1 MHAIHQLMNHFRLF
15 RSGFVAVFIAPLL
28 DTFTVWFTAS
38 QGVNRVETVLVVV
51 PLIPAI
57 FTQVNKA
64 LNTTRN
70 ISLRF
75 A

>member
-28 DTFTVWFTAS
+28 GTFTAS